1 MERLGYLG
9 EGAVIAA
16 ADGYERTWNINA
28 EPSQADDVSFLLQLI
43 EKVTSE
49 YPAADK
55 DDVTIVGTS
64 NGAAMIYRLLI
75 VTGKD
80 RPFNRSLWLA
90 NLHNLKLPPKI
101 MGNWQVIKLCCNS
114 IEPLKA
120 GNVWGA
126 GGAGKTRAE
135 RSGGQACSS

>member
-28 EPSQADDVSFLLQLI
+28 EPSQADDVSFLMQLI
-43 EKVTSE
+43 EVVTSE
-49 YPAADK
+49 YPAANK

-80 RPFNRSLWLA
+80 RPFNRSLWSENVPA
-90 NLHNLKLPPKI
+90 NLHCTI
-101 MGNWQVIKLCCNS
+101 
-114 IEPLKA
+114 
-120 GNVWGA
+120 
-126 GGAGKTRAE
+126 
-135 RSGGQACSS
+135 